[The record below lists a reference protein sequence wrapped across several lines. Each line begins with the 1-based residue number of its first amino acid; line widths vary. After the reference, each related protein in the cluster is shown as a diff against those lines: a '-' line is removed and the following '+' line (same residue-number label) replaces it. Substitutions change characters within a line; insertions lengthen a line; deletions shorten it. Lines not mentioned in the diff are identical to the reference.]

1 MADATQDKVE
11 KAKPE
16 VKKPKAEG
24 KSFFSKLLSN
34 FKDKKEK
41 KPVTAPK
48 AVETPAEVAAEAPKV
63 EEAAAPAAEVAT
75 AAPVDAV

>member
-1 MADATQDKVE
+1 MADATQEKVE

-16 VKKPKAEG
+16 VKKPKSEG

-41 KPVTAPK
+41 KPVAAPK
-48 AVETPAEVAAEAPKV
+48 AVEAPAEVATEAPKV
-63 EEAAAPAAEVAT
+63 EEAAAPAAE
-75 AAPVDAV
+75 AAPVEAV